1 MITPD
6 RWQQIKEIFHSA
18 RARTTAERSDFLD
31 EACGDDVSMREEV
44 DALLTADA
52 DNEGFLSSPAYEFAV
67 GMLASDASEFSAGE
81 KVGRFEI
88 LSSLGAGGM
97 GQIYLA
103 YDPQLSRKIAL
114 KLISPEFATDPR
126 RVHRFEQEARAA
138 SSLNH
143 PNVCVVHEIGITD
156 NDRHFIAMEY
166 IQGVTLRDQ
175 LAGGPLQPFEALQ
188 IAIQVGAAL
197 ASAHTLGIVHRDI
210 KPENIMLRPDG
221 YVKVVDFGLAKLTE
235 ILPEQ
240 RDIDP
245 ADTRVLTESRTL
257 MGTVKYM
264 SPEQLREVAVDER
277 TDIWSLG
284 IVLYEMLTGS
294 TPFDARSRN
303 ESVAMILS
311 PQTFLNRVPIEF
323 REIVRKA
330 LEKDRDQRY
339 QTIAEFI
346 ADLISLK
353 RELEY
358 APEKHKQETRKSHFA
373 PTIFARL
380 KSKLTL
386 TANSKITTHRAAAFF
401 VGVASTVVLLFFIPD
416 VSRWLNP
423 PEVPVN
429 QPIRIPVFG
438 PPPIFPAMQ
447 TFPSGTTL
455 WSAISPD
462 GKLVV
467 HAEAQE
473 GQQTLMVTDT
483 GTWKS
488 SIALPA
494 DDVQYLGASFSRDGN
509 HIYFTRLETNGDGV
523 LYRLAWPSANLIK
536 FKTGVDSP
544 ISFSPQGD
552 RFAFVRYNGKGPET
566 YLILADSDGKNEEV
580 VAVRKEL
587 DTFSLSGPAWSPDGS
602 MVVCA
607 TSQWEGGVRNILKGF
622 NLTTG
627 LEQTF
632 GKQSW
637 FSISGVAWQ
646 EDTTG
651 LIVSARE
658 QETSP
663 LQLWRVSLSDGA
675 SQRITYDL
683 AEYGGVSVAG
693 NKVLTTRMHQHWR
706 IWVSPVNASH
716 KATTIALG
724 GGLNYG
730 LSWTPSGK
738 IVYASINEGRVDI
751 FRVDPDGSNSV
762 QLTVNAGDNYMPT
775 ASADGRYI
783 VFASNRNGRSNIWR
797 MNADDGSD
805 LKQLTF
811 SDANFYPSC
820 SPDNQWVAYDNKFN
834 SILSVWKVP
843 LEGGE
848 PVKVVEG
855 YRMPVFSPDNKFIA
869 ARYDLS
875 SGSTAVAIFSAH
887 TDEFLKSFTV
897 PIHDWQ
903 RVSWLANGAGLSFVK
918 NVNGY
923 SNIWGY
929 DLETSES
936 KQITDFNNDLIYA
949 YAWSPDYKQVAYQ
962 RGFKVGNLAIIT
974 SPF

>member
-1 MITPD
+1 MLNRD
-6 RWQQIKEIFHSA
+6 RWQQIKKVFHSA

-52 DNEGFLSSPAYEFAV
+52 DNDGFLSSPAYEFAA
-67 GMLASDASEFSAGE
+67 GMLASEASEFSAGE

-175 LAGGPLQPFEALQ
+175 LAGGPLRPFEALQ
-188 IAIQVGAAL
+188 VAIQVGAAL

-221 YVKVVDFGLAKLTE
+221 YMKVVDFGLAKLTE

-240 RDIDP
+240 RDVDP
-245 ADTRVLTESRTL
+245 PDTRVLTEARTL
-257 MGTVKYM
+257 MGTVRYM
-264 SPEQLREVAVDER
+264 SPEQLREDAVDER

-303 ESVAMILS
+303 ESVALILA
-311 PQTFLNRVPIEF
+311 PQTFLNGVPIEF

-330 LEKDRDQRY
+330 LEKDCDQRY
-339 QTIAEFI
+339 QTIAELI
-346 ADLISLK
+346 ADLNNLK

-358 APEKHKQETRKSHFA
+358 GPEKHETRQSRFGSA
-373 PTIFARL
+373 IFTRL
-380 KSKLTL
+380 KSRLTL
-386 TANSKITTHRAAAFF
+386 TADSKIRTHKTAAFL
-401 VGVASTVVLLFFIPD
+401 VGAASTVVLLFFIPD

-423 PEVPVN
+423 PETPVN
-429 QPIRIPVFG
+429 QPIRIPSFG
-438 PPPIFPAMQ
+438 PPPTFPAMQ

-467 HAEAQE
+467 HAETQE

-483 GTWKS
+483 DTWKS

-509 HIYFTRLETNGDGV
+509 HIYLTRLETNGDGI
-523 LYRLAWPSANLIK
+523 LYRLAWPNANLTK
-536 FKTGVDSP
+536 LKSGVDSP
-544 ISFSPQGD
+544 ISFSPQGN
-552 RFAFVRYNGKGPET
+552 RFAFIRYKGEGPET
-566 YLILADSDGKNEEV
+566 SLILSDINGTNEQV
-580 VAVRKEL
+580 VAVGKEL

-607 TSQWEGGVRNILKGF
+607 TRQLENGIRSILKGF
-622 NLTTG
+622 NLITG

-646 EDTTG
+646 QDNAG
-651 LIVSARE
+651 LIISARE

-663 LQLWRVSLSDGA
+663 LQLWRISLSDGL

-683 AEYGGVSVAG
+683 VDHSGVSMAG
-693 NKVLTTRMHQHWR
+693 NKILTTRIHQYWR
-706 IWVSPVNASH
+706 IWVSPVNAPQRA
-716 KATTIALG
+716 ATTIALG
-724 GGLNYG
+724 AGLNYG
-730 LSWTPSGK
+730 LNWTPSGK

-751 FRVDPDGSNSV
+751 FRVDPDGANSV
-762 QLTVNAGDNYMPT
+762 QLTVNAGDNYTPT
-775 ASADGRYI
+775 ASADGRFI
-783 VFASNRNGRSNIWR
+783 VFASNRTGRSNIWR

-843 LEGGE
+843 LAGGE

-869 ARYDLS
+869 ARYDLA

-887 TDEFLKSFTV
+887 TDEFLKSLTI

-923 SNIWGY
+923 SNIWSY

-962 RGFKVGNLAIIT
+962 RGFKVGNLALIT
-974 SPF
+974 AH